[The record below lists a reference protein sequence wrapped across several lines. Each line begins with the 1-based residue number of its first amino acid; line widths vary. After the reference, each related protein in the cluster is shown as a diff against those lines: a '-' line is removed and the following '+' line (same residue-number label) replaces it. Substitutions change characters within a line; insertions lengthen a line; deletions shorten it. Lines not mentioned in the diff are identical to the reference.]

1 MGVAVT
7 DGDVRWSS
15 LQPTLD
21 RLNERLDYI
30 EEHLE
35 QMGNAVGYRY
45 AKFRSDVPPEV
56 TELARADKILEAIK
70 LYRSLT
76 GASFEQAQAVV
87 RGERV

>member
-1 MGVAVT
+1 VN

-30 EEHLE
+30 EEHLV
-35 QMGNAVGYRY
+35 QMGNTVGYHY
-45 AKFRSDVPPEV
+45 AKFTTDIPPEV
-56 TELARADKILEAIK
+56 TELARAGKMLEAIK
-70 LYRSLT
+70 LYRTLT

-87 RGERV
+87 RAARA